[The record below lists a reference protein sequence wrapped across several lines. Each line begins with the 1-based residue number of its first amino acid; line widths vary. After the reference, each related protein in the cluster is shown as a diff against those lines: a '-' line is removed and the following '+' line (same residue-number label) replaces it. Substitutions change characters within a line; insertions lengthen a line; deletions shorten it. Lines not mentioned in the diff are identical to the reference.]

1 MHLHVYFLS
10 YALARV
16 ELRLVA
22 TRAHTPQGTDE
33 YGEVSA
39 IPDEVQRGGVLE
51 VGCGQHFTVALVGR
65 E

>member
-1 MHLHVYFLS
+1 MDD
-10 YALARV
+10 
-16 ELRLVA
+16 

-51 VGCGQHFTVALVGR
+51 VGCGQHFTVALIGR